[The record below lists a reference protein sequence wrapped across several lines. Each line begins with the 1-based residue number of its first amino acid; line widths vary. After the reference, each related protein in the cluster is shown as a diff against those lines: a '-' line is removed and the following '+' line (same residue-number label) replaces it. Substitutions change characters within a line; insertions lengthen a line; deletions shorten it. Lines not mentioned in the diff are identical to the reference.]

1 MERPRWDNIWMSFA
15 DLISQRS
22 INPSFKV
29 GAVVVT
35 SDNTQVL
42 SIGYNGDYRGG
53 PNKIDSEEPGLSG
66 LIHAEVNALIKMDY
80 NNPKDKM
87 LYVNLSPCLDCA
99 KLILNS
105 GIKEVI
111 YKDEYRNLE
120 GLNLL
125 KSNGLIVRKYNNF

>member
-1 MERPRWDNIWMSFA
+1 MERPCWDNIWMAFA

-111 YKDEYRNLE
+111 YKDEYRNLD

>member
-111 YKDEYRNLE
+111 YKDEYRNLD

-125 KSNGLIVRKYNNF
+125 KSNGLIVRRYNNF